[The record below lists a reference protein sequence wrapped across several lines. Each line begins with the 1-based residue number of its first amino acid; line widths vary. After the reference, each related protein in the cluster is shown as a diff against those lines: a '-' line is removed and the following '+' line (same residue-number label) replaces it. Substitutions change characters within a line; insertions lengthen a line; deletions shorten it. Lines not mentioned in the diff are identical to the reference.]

1 MNFNQDQTDI
11 INNLKGALLVS
22 APVGTGKTTVLTARA
37 AKAIEEGTSP
47 SQILCMT
54 FTNRAAEEMRS
65 RLKVWL
71 DNPEI
76 FNSLGVFTFHGF
88 CAFFIKS
95 EAKSLGLDADFTIA
109 DEEDQFEIMSSL
121 LTPEDL
127 ANGQEKR
134 EVLGLF
140 EQIYK
145 HKLNSLLAELAKAP
159 LPKAE
164 QRLERLGEAYHRA
177 LQDRNSLDFN
187 DLVIW
192 TIKGLYQNEVLK
204 EKWSK
209 AYTLIQLDEFQDT
222 HISEYL
228 VVKQLAREHKNI
240 CLVGD
245 FNQTI
250 YGWRGSEPQKVAAL
264 FKEQFAPVT
273 EYHLKTNYR
282 SSTDLLAAFEQVSS
296 GVSGELDSP
305 AVIIKAAQDSGAE
318 ASNII
323 EEVKAIHAREPKAT
337 IAVLVRANFHVVK
350 IAEQF
355 KEHHIAHLT
364 VDQYNF
370 FRRQEIRDAFAYLKL
385 IFNKYDLE
393 AAKRVLM
400 RPPKAPAE
408 IAGQIA
414 RTDCGLRLADF
425 LNFSN
430 YRLEEPYEELITSM
444 QKKRLVILDTE
455 TTGTNPAKDE
465 IVQIYAIEIIA
476 GVPKRKLQ
484 YFLKNTMPVGN
495 SYYIH
500 RLTDEFLAEKGQDP
514 KQVLSE
520 LIEFMGE
527 DLLVGHNLNFDLEV
541 IRSNAERLGL
551 KFKPAHYYDTLDIAR
566 RYLPSPNYR
575 LSTLTK
581 SYNLRQATHDAEDDV
596 LGTLDLLKFMLPKL
610 ILGEGQRKALFTSF
624 KKYFIKSASEFA
636 RWQLLAKAKR
646 PSELLTVILNESG
659 LYDFYTE
666 DTIGAKRIASL
677 NTLVKLF
684 ADLDEKS
691 ESSEAALR
699 RLLSYS
705 SLAKNIDFLGLEDG
719 KVPIVT
725 IHQVKG
731 LEFDYCILP
740 RLNEGQFPGF
750 RQTDQEEEKRV
761 FYVGITRA
769 RKGLFLSYSL
779 LDDYGRPQAPS
790 RYLSYFKEQS

>member
-1 MNFNQDQTDI
+1 MKFNQDQLDI
-11 INNLKGALLVS
+11 IENLKGALLVS
-22 APVGTGKTTVLTARA
+22 APVGTGKTSVLTERAARA
-37 AKAIEEGTSP
+37 IEAGLSP
-47 SQILCMT
+47 SEILCLT

-65 RLKVWL
+65 RLKVRL
-71 DNPEI
+71 DNPEV
-76 FNSLGVFTFHGF
+76 FNSLGIFTFHGF

-95 EAKSLGLDADFTIA
+95 EAKNLGLDADFTIA
-109 DEEDQFEIMSSL
+109 DEEDQYEIMAGL

-127 ANGQEKR
+127 ANSQEKR
-134 EVLGLF
+134 EVLGLV

-145 HKLNSLLAELAKAP
+145 HKLKTLLAELAGAP
-159 LPKAE
+159 LPAPD
-164 QRLERLGEAYHRA
+164 QRLERLGEAYYHA

-192 TIKGLYQNEVLK
+192 TIKGLYQNDKLK

-209 AYTLIQLDEFQDT
+209 MYRLIQLDEFQDT
-222 HISEYL
+222 HESEYL
-228 VVKQLAREHKNI
+228 VVKQLAREYKNI

-250 YGWRGSEPQKVAAL
+250 YGWRGSNPEKVAAI
-264 FKEQFAPVT
+264 FKQQFAPVQ
-273 EYHLKTNYR
+273 EYSLKTNYR
-282 SSTDLLAAFEQVSS
+282 SSTDLLTAFEQVSS
-296 GVSGELDSP
+296 GTEGELDSP
-305 AVIIKAAQDSGAE
+305 AVTIKAAQDSQAE
-318 ASNII
+318 AFNII
-323 EEVKAIHAREPKAT
+323 EQVKAIHAKEPRAT

-355 KEHHIAHLT
+355 KEQHIAHLT

-370 FRRQEIRDAFAYLKL
+370 FRRQEVRDAFAYLKL

-414 RTDCGLRLADF
+414 RADCGLRLADF

-455 TTGTNPAKDE
+455 TTGTNPSRDE
-465 IVQIYAIEIIA
+465 IVQVYAQEIIA
-476 GVPKRKLQ
+476 GEPKRKLQ
-484 YFLKNTMPVGN
+484 YFLKNSLPVGN
-495 SYYIH
+495 SYFIH

-514 KQVLSE
+514 KQVLTE
-520 LIEFMGE
+520 LIDFMGE

-581 SYNLRQATHDAEDDV
+581 LYKLRQATHDAEDDV
-596 LGTLDLLKFMLPKL
+596 LGTLDLLKFLLPKL

-636 RWQLLAKAKR
+636 RWQLLAKTKR
-646 PSELLTVILNESG
+646 PNELLTTILNESG
-659 LYDFYTE
+659 LYDFYTAE
-666 DTIGAKRIASL
+666 AIGAKRLASL
-677 NTLVKLF
+677 NTLVQLF
-684 ADLDEKS
+684 ADLDEKA
-691 ESSEAALR
+691 ESAEISLR

-705 SLAKNIDFLGLEDG
+705 SLGKNIDFLGLEDG

-731 LEFDYCILP
+731 LEFDYVILP

-750 RQTDQEEEKRV
+750 RQTDQAEEKRI
-761 FYVGITRA
+761 FYVAITRA
-769 RKGLFLSYSL
+769 RKGLFLSYSM

-790 RYLSYFKEQS
+790 RYLSYFKGQ